1 MRVGESVR
9 ICANLCESVR
19 IWANLTPRRELASRE
34 AARVWVAALQPG
46 ERRVRAS
53 AALRKPWWAAL
64 EAGMKAGARRGGVS
78 QDKRQ
83 ATCCGVGGGPLLLFV
98 VFSLFV

>member
-64 EAGMKAGARRGGVS
+64 EAGMKAGAREGAETEEEGEGRG
-78 QDKRQ
+78 K
-83 ATCCGVGGGPLLLFV
+83 ATWLGGGWEGP
-98 VFSLFV
+98 